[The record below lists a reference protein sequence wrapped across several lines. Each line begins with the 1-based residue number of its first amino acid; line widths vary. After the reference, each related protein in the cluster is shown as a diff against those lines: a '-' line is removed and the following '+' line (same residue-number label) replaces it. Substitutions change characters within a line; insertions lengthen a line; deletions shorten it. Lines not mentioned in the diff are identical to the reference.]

1 MLSFI
6 IILVIAWLLGVF
18 GWSQVIGSIRTKQ
31 NGFVVTIIIWLAI
44 LGVGA
49 YFAIT
54 KFGGIVPM
62 VIGYVISIIVVLGQ
76 KNIE

>member
-31 NGFVVTIIIWLAI
+31 NGFVVTIIIWLA
-44 LGVGA
+44 VGA